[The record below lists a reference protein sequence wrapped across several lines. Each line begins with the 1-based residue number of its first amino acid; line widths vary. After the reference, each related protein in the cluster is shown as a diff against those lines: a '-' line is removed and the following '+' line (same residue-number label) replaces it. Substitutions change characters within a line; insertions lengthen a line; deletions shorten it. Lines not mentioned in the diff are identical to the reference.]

1 MSLHYT
7 SKHRLCDST
16 KATRQGWP
24 LKPHFERKDDLRR
37 RDVHIQLWLNEKE
50 AEALSRNADRCRLTQ
65 SAYLRHLIMG
75 YVPREAP
82 PLDYRAMMQQIYHV
96 GRSLNQIAAKAHVL
110 NVVDTQRYDESV
122 RMLENAIL
130 KIEDAVIVPQKMEK
144 EGLLDDC
151 TAQES

>member
-1 MSLHYT
+1 M
-7 SKHRLCDST
+7 
-16 KATRQGWP
+16 
-24 LKPHFERKDDLRR
+24 RK

-50 AEALSRNADRCRLTQ
+50 AEALSRNAKKCRLSQ

-75 YVPREAP
+75 YIPRKAP
-82 PLDYRAMMQQIYHV
+82 PPDYHAMMQQIYHV

>member
-1 MSLHYT
+1 M
-7 SKHRLCDST
+7 
-16 KATRQGWP
+16 
-24 LKPHFERKDDLRR
+24 RR

-50 AEALSRNADRCRLTQ
+50 AEALSRNAKKCRLTQ

-82 PLDYRAMMQQIYHV
+82 QLDYRAMIQQIYHV

-122 RMLENAIL
+122 RMLEDTIL

-144 EGLLDDC
+144 EELVETS
-151 TAQES
+151 TAYEH